1 MTNSNAPA
9 LVRPTLAALAR
20 TAALA
25 ATFALATATLAS
37 AQQPT
42 APAKPKPPAAAAK
55 KPAAPAPAAPAPAA
69 QAPAGQAPAGDQQAQ
84 GDQMKLIYSHWVK
97 FCVKEDEQ
105 NNKQV
110 CFTGSEARLE
120 GGMVISN
127 VVILEPEGGPKIIRI
142 SVPIAVQ
149 LMQGSRLVID
159 QGTQEGQ
166 AVQLPFSFCGPQVPL
181 CFAQVEL
188 KPEMLALLKKSQMI
202 TIQAFPMTSA
212 QATSITLPTGPEFV
226 KAYDGP
232 PTDQKVFAEE
242 QRKLQEELQR
252 RADEA
257 RKKLEQQGGAAA
269 APQAGK

>member
-9 LVRPTLAALAR
+9 PVRRTLAALAR

-25 ATFALATATLAS
+25 TTFALAAATLAS
-37 AQQPT
+37 AQQPA

-69 QAPAGQAPAGDQQAQ
+69 QAPGAAQAGGDQQAQ
-84 GDQMKLIYSHWVK
+84 GEMKLIYSKWVK
-97 FCVKEDEQ
+97 FCVKDDQ
-105 NNKQV
+105 QDNKQV
-110 CFTGSEARLE
+110 CFTGSDARLE
-120 GGMVISN
+120 GGMPISN

-149 LMQGSRLVID
+149 LLQGSRLVID
-159 QGTQEGQ
+159 QGKEDGQ
-166 AVQLPFSFCGPQVPL
+166 AIQAPFSFCGPQVPL

-188 KPEMLALLKKSQMI
+188 TPERLALLKKSQMI

-212 QATSITLPTGPEFV
+212 QATSITLPTGAEFV
-226 KAYDGP
+226 KAYEGP
-232 PTDQKVFAEE
+232 PTDQAKFAEE

-252 RADEA
+252 RAEDA
-257 RKKLEQQGGAAA
+257 RKKLEQQGGTAG